1 MCDVLVCGGELH
13 EQTQSDLHASMFM
26 LQLVQS
32 IQHSC
37 VSWMCCR
44 CCLGVCQSMR
54 DGLQLLCELCLP
66 VHISIIINS
75 IGMRNFRSVDQ
86 PSQSIK
92 QLKHLL
98 LSSLN
103 ALQMPLKCHQIS
115 VYCLRCTLNLMQL
128 RCDVI

>member
-66 VHISIIINS
+66 VHVSYYNQFNWNAQLQIGRSTESIDQTVETS
-75 IGMRNFRSVDQ
+75 AALVSQRSADALEVPPDQ
-86 PSQSIK
+86 RVLLALHSQLDAT
-92 QLKHLL
+92 Q
-98 LSSLN
+98 
-103 ALQMPLKCHQIS
+103 
-115 VYCLRCTLNLMQL
+115 V
-128 RCDVI
+128 